1 MIYGGRQ
8 TVNGLRSC
16 GKGQK
21 ITLKP
26 YNPETLKPAFMK
38 ILQLCNKFPW
48 PLKDGAAIASTY
60 LAKAFAELGSDVTL
74 LSMNT
79 SKHWFDTSELPH
91 DFDHYADIQ
100 TVFVNNDI
108 RPLPA
113 LLNLFS
119 KKSYH
124 VERFDNSAFAKK
136 LKEILLRERFDIV
149 QLESLYL
156 TPYIPVIRKYSSALI
171 ALRAHNVEHEIWERV
186 AENSN
191 PLKKWYLQQI
201 TPRLRQY
208 ETEHLNDY
216 DLAVRIS
223 ERYLEQFR
231 ALGLTKPA
239 TVTPIGLDC
248 RDYQADYSSFSR
260 PLSLSFIGS
269 LDWMPNQDGLQWFL
283 EEVWKPVLAP
293 NFPELTFHIAG
304 RTAPR
309 WLRELD
315 MERVV
320 FHGEVPSSPDF
331 LNQHS
336 VMVVPLLS
344 GGGMRAKIL
353 EGMAVGKV
361 VLSTRVGMEGIDA
374 QHRKECLFADSPE
387 EFLTAIRW
395 SYAQKEK
402 LADLGRRAQVFC
414 HDNYDNLE
422 VGRHLLETYA
432 SLKPERTVAV

>member
-1 MIYGGRQ
+1 MR
-8 TVNGLRSC
+8 
-16 GKGQK
+16 
-21 ITLKP
+21 
-26 YNPETLKPAFMK
+26 
-38 ILQLCNKFPW
+38 ILQLCHKFPW

-60 LAKAFAELGSDVTL
+60 LAKAFAELGSEVTL

-79 SKHWFDTSELPH
+79 SKHWFDTSELPRN
-91 DFDHYADIQ
+91 FDHYSDIQ
-100 TVFVNNDI
+100 TVFVNNHI

-113 LLNLFS
+113 LLNLLS

-124 VERFDNSAFAKK
+124 VERFDNADFADR
-136 LKEILLRERFDIV
+136 LAALLQNGSFDIV

-156 TPYIPVIRKYSSALI
+156 TPYIPVIRKYTKAMI
-171 ALRAHNVEHEIWERV
+171 VLRAHNVEHEIWERV
-186 AENSN
+186 AEKSN
-191 PLKKWYLQQI
+191 PLKKWYLQKI

-208 ETEHLNDY
+208 EIEHLNEY
-216 DLAVRIS
+216 DLVAGIS
-223 ERYLEQFR
+223 ERDLQQFR
-231 ALGLTKPA
+231 ALGLHKPA

-248 RDYQADYSSFSR
+248 RDYRADAASFSR

-269 LDWMPNQDGLQWFL
+269 LDWMPNQEGLRWFL
-283 EEVWKPVLAP
+283 DEVWLPVLAP
-293 NFPELTFHIAG
+293 AFPELTFHIAG

-309 WLRELD
+309 WLRELK

-361 VLSTRVGMEGIDA
+361 VLSTGVGMEGIDA
-374 QHRKECLFADSPE
+374 RHRRECLLADTAD
-387 EFLTAIRW
+387 EFHKAIQW
-395 SYAQKEK
+395 CYAQGAG
-402 LADLGRRAQVFC
+402 LADLGSRAQGFC
-414 HDNYDNLE
+414 HDRYDNLE
-422 VGRHLLETYA
+422 VGRHLLETYRRLA
-432 SLKPERTVAV
+432 KHPEMV

>member
-1 MIYGGRQ
+1 MR
-8 TVNGLRSC
+8 
-16 GKGQK
+16 
-21 ITLKP
+21 
-26 YNPETLKPAFMK
+26 
-38 ILQLCNKFPW
+38 ILQLCHKFPW

-60 LAKAFAELGSDVTL
+60 LAKAFAELGSEVTL

-79 SKHWFDTSELPH
+79 SKHWFDTSELPRN
-91 DFDHYADIQ
+91 FDHYSDIQ
-100 TVFVNNDI
+100 TVFVNNHI

-113 LLNLFS
+113 LLNLLS

-124 VERFDNSAFAKK
+124 VERFDNADFANR
-136 LKEILLRERFDIV
+136 LAALLQNGSFDII

-156 TPYIPVIRKYSSALI
+156 TPYIPVIRKYTKAMI
-171 ALRAHNVEHEIWERV
+171 VLRAHNVEHEIWERV
-186 AENSN
+186 AEKSN
-191 PLKKWYLQQI
+191 PLKKWYLQKI

-208 ETEHLNDY
+208 EVEHLNEY
-216 DLAVRIS
+216 DLVAGIS
-223 ERYLEQFR
+223 ERDLRQFR
-231 ALGLTKPA
+231 ALGLHKPA

-248 RDYQADYSSFSR
+248 RDYRADASSFSR

-269 LDWMPNQDGLQWFL
+269 LDWMPNQEGLRWFL
-283 EEVWKPVLAP
+283 DAVWLPVLAP
-293 NFPELTFHIAG
+293 AFPELTFHIAG

-309 WLRELD
+309 WLRELK

-361 VLSTRVGMEGIDA
+361 VLSTGVGMEGIDA
-374 QHRKECLFADSPE
+374 RHRKECLLADTAD
-387 EFLTAIRW
+387 EFHRAIQW
-395 SYAQKEK
+395 CYAQGAG
-402 LADLGRRAQVFC
+402 LADLGSRAQGFC
-414 HDNYDNLE
+414 HDRYDNLE
-422 VGRHLLETYA
+422 VGRHLLETYRRLA
-432 SLKPERTVAV
+432 KHPEMV

>member
-1 MIYGGRQ
+1 MR
-8 TVNGLRSC
+8 
-16 GKGQK
+16 
-21 ITLKP
+21 
-26 YNPETLKPAFMK
+26 

-60 LAKAFAELGSDVTL
+60 LAKAFAELGNDVTL

-79 SKHWFDTSELPH
+79 SKHWFDTNELPH

-100 TVFVNNDI
+100 TVFVKNDI

-113 LLNLFS
+113 LVNLFS

-124 VERFDNSAFAKK
+124 VERFDNLDFAKK
-136 LKEILLRERFDIV
+136 LKAILQNEHFDVV

-156 TPYIPVIRKYSSALI
+156 TPYIPVIRKYSSALV

-191 PLKKWYLQQI
+191 PLKKWYLQKI

-208 ETEHLNDY
+208 EIEHLNDY
-216 DLAVRIS
+216 DLVVGIS
-223 ERYLEQFR
+223 ERDLEQFR
-231 ALGLTKPA
+231 QLGLHKPA

-269 LDWMPNQDGLQWFL
+269 LDWMPNQDGLRWFL
-283 EEVWKPVLAP
+283 DEVWKPVLAP

-315 MERVV
+315 MERVH

-361 VLSTRVGMEGIDA
+361 VLSTQVGMEGIDA
-374 QHRKECLFADSPE
+374 QHRSECLLADTPE
-387 EFLTAIRW
+387 AFLKKIRW
-395 SYAQKEK
+395 CYAQGDD
-402 LADLGRRAQVFC
+402 LADLGRRAQAFC
-414 HDNYDNLE
+414 REHYDNLE
-422 VGRHLLETYA
+422 VGRRLLGTYG
-432 SLKPERTVAV
+432 SLMPKQTVAA

>member
-1 MIYGGRQ
+1 MR
-8 TVNGLRSC
+8 
-16 GKGQK
+16 
-21 ITLKP
+21 
-26 YNPETLKPAFMK
+26 
-38 ILQLCNKFPW
+38 ILQLCHKFPW

-60 LAKAFAELGSDVTL
+60 LAKAFAELGSEVTL

-79 SKHWFDTSELPH
+79 SKHWFDTSELPRN
-91 DFDHYADIQ
+91 FDHYSDIQ
-100 TVFVNNDI
+100 TVFVNNHI

-113 LLNLFS
+113 LLNLLS

-124 VERFDNSAFAKK
+124 VERFDNADFADR
-136 LKEILLRERFDIV
+136 LAALLQNGSFDIV

-156 TPYIPVIRKYSSALI
+156 TPYIPVIRKYTKAMI
-171 ALRAHNVEHEIWERV
+171 VLRAHNVEHEIWERV
-186 AENSN
+186 AEKSN
-191 PLKKWYLQQI
+191 PLKKWYLQKI

-208 ETEHLNDY
+208 EIEHLNEY
-216 DLAVRIS
+216 DLVAGIS
-223 ERYLEQFR
+223 ERDLQQFR
-231 ALGLTKPA
+231 ALGLHKPA

-248 RDYQADYSSFSR
+248 RDYRADAASFSR

-269 LDWMPNQDGLQWFL
+269 LDWMPNQEGLRWFL
-283 EEVWKPVLAP
+283 DEVWLPVLAP
-293 NFPELTFHIAG
+293 AFPELTFHIAG

-309 WLRELD
+309 WLCELK

-361 VLSTRVGMEGIDA
+361 VLSTGVGMEGIDA
-374 QHRKECLFADSPE
+374 RHRRECLLADTAD
-387 EFLTAIRW
+387 EFHKAIQW
-395 SYAQKEK
+395 CYAQGAG
-402 LADLGRRAQVFC
+402 LADLGSRAQGFC
-414 HDNYDNLE
+414 HDRYDNLE
-422 VGRHLLETYA
+422 VGRHLLETYRRLA
-432 SLKPERTVAV
+432 KHPEMV